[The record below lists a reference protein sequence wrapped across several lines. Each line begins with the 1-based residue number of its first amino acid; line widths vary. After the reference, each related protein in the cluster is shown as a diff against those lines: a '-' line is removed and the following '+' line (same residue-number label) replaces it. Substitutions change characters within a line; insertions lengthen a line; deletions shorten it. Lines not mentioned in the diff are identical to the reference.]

1 MRRQVVQNPF
11 TILFLFF
18 LLAFGLFFFYS
29 IFTFPGYLG
38 TFYWPFVWT
47 NSFLLFVRYCI
58 PVTVSAV
65 AAAYSL
71 LPTADTVR
79 IRAGR
84 QPFAKLVSSHLTT
97 FILLTVLYT
106 ALVLGLYPMA
116 VRNMEHFDILTK
128 EALTFLEKA
137 ETALANED
145 RETALRNYQR
155 YLAIDSNNRAIMELV
170 SDLQME
176 MIADRPEPQPAA
188 EQDLDSMRIND
199 LAEGKEPYELLE
211 MAEGFYEREDYFS
224 AHYYADLAY
233 KLNPNRRDAQ
243 RLAARA
249 REMIASKDLSKL
261 EVEEK
266 LLFERKREGYEYFVN
281 GQFYDAYRVFRELH
295 DRYPQDA
302 DVISY
307 LNKSEDRLRRE
318 AFFLDEAEQIDTL
331 PGATELLFLNNST
344 DDEREIV
351 YIGKLA
357 GIDAG
362 IFCKDIEVLR
372 FSDQGLLY
380 HYYAPYGKM
389 IDGML
394 NLHGVDRLAGD
405 GQTGDR
411 GTGRASGGGRET
423 VPRYLAGAIRLR
435 REPLPYMLALKPT
448 LEQLPILK
456 GGRAA
461 SASKES
467 LGFLDLWQAR
477 RQIAGFGYLESTLS
491 GEILRRLLLPFSFLI
506 LCLLSVAVGW
516 RFQARFFTRPHW
528 ILLLFMPLFPIVA
541 IPLVGLYMYA
551 QRILLNFVLLRLS
564 FSITLIVFL
573 ALQGLLLFLTMII
586 LAGQR
591 TD

>member
-1 MRRQVVQNPF
+1 MRRQMVQNPF
-11 TILFLFF
+11 TILFVFF

-38 TFYWPFVWT
+38 TFYWSFVWT

-97 FILLTVLYT
+97 FILLTVVYT
-106 ALVLGLYPMA
+106 VLVLGLYPMA
-116 VRNMEHFDILTK
+116 VRNMERFDILTK

-145 RETALRNYQR
+145 REAALLNYQR
-155 YLAIDSNNRAIMELV
+155 YLAIDNNNRAIMEIV

-176 MIADRPEPQPAA
+176 MIADRPEQQPAA

-199 LAEGKEPYELLE
+199 LAEGKAPYELLE

-233 KLNPNRRDAQ
+233 KLNPNRQDAQ

-281 GQFYDAYRVFRELH
+281 EQFYEAYRVFRELH
-295 DRYPQDA
+295 DLYPQDA

-307 LNKSEDRLRRE
+307 LNKSEDRLRGE

-331 PGATELLFLNNST
+331 PGATELLFRNDST

-411 GTGRASGGGRET
+411 GIGRASGGGRET

-435 REPLPYMLALKPT
+435 REPLPYMLALKPA
-448 LEQLPILK
+448 LEQLPTLK
-456 GGRAA
+456 GGSAV

-467 LGFLDLWQAR
+467 LGFFDLWQSR
-477 RQIAGFGYLESTLS
+477 RQIAGFGYLESILS

-516 RFQARFFTRPHW
+516 RFQARFSTRPHW

-541 IPLVGLYMYA
+541 IPVVSLYMYA
-551 QRILLNFVLLRLS
+551 QRILLNFALLRLS
-564 FSITLIVFL
+564 FSVTLIVFL